1 MQLTWEEKHFS
12 KGCTLSA
19 LWDYVHINFLW
30 DKNHHILIQWKTV
43 PLKQNTIIY
52 LFLLETTR
60 AKLC

>member
-43 PLKQNTIIY
+43 PLKQNMIIY

>member
-1 MQLTWEEKHFS
+1 MQLTREEKHFG

-19 LWDYVHINFLW
+19 LWDYAHINFLW
-30 DKNHHILIQWKTV
+30 DKNHHILIQSKAV

-52 LFLLETTR
+52 LFLIETTR